1 MIYEYFFIAHAVP
14 AWPVRYGLRVAA
26 ARLPGQVLDGLPGAR
41 QHGARAAAGSHGRGQ
56 GELGLAER
64 GHVTTVLTSNWLQ
77 VMLGTDYP
85 FPLGEVRICDTWP
98 GKVVEQSKYSDS
110 VKVDI
115 IMLDTDHIHA
125 DIVIL

>member
-1 MIYEYFFIAHAVP
+1 MT
-14 AWPVRYGLRVAA
+14 R
-26 ARLPGQVLDGLPGAR
+26 
-41 QHGARAAAGSHGRGQ
+41 
-56 GELGLAER
+56 
-64 GHVTTVLTSNWLQ
+64 VLTSDWLQ

-125 DIVIL
+125 DIVIF

>member
-1 MIYEYFFIAHAVP
+1 M
-14 AWPVRYGLRVAA
+14 
-26 ARLPGQVLDGLPGAR
+26 
-41 QHGARAAAGSHGRGQ
+41 
-56 GELGLAER
+56 
-64 GHVTTVLTSNWLQ
+64 TTVLTSYWLQ